1 MRSQH
6 TAAILSLVAFII
18 GAAIAL
24 GASYGRQF
32 GLWDYETGLKI
43 LVPGVALGVIG
54 AVSGLLWLARAL
66 FGNNSAGWRYGAV
79 GLAGSLLLTYIPLN
93 HLWLYY
99 VSPPIHDISTDIEY
113 APPFV
118 ALLPLRAGAPNGPE
132 YDGPMRVVYKG
143 RAMNTAYAQK
153 LAYPEIKTAGLL
165 SRTDVIFWR
174 AFERAKN
181 AGWNVVNFNEKTG
194 SIEATNTFFWFGLV
208 SDISIRVKPAG
219 KIGTRLDIRSKSRT
233 GENDMGMNAGLV
245 RSFVKSL

>member
-6 TAAILSLVAFII
+6 AAAILSLVTFII

-24 GASYGRQF
+24 TASYGSRF
-32 GLWDYETGLKI
+32 GLWDYALGLKI
-43 LVPGVALGVIG
+43 LVPGVVLGIIG
-54 AVSGLLWLARAL
+54 VLSGGLWLARAL
-66 FGNNSAGWRYGAV
+66 TGNNSAGWRYGAV
-79 GLAGSLLLTYIPLN
+79 GLASSLVLTYIPLN
-93 HLWLYY
+93 HLWLYFT
-99 VSPPIHDISTDIEY
+99 SPPIHDISTDIEY

-132 YDGPMRVVYKG
+132 YDGPKKVVYKG
-143 RAMNTAYAQK
+143 RTMNTAYAQK
-153 LAYPEIKTAGLL
+153 LAYTDIKTAGLL

-174 AFERAKN
+174 AVERAKS
-181 AGWNVVNFNEKTG
+181 AGWNVVNFDEKTG

-219 KIGTRLDIRSKSRT
+219 KLGTRLDIRAKSRT

>member
-6 TAAILSLVAFII
+6 AAAILSLVTFII

-24 GASYGRQF
+24 GASYGRRF

-43 LVPGVALGVIG
+43 LVPGVVLGIVG
-54 AVSGLLWLARAL
+54 AASGLLWLARAL

-99 VSPPIHDISTDIEY
+99 TSPPIHDISTDIEFP
-113 APPFV
+113 PPFV

-132 YDGPMRVVYKG
+132 YDGPKRVTYQGKTMSVS
-143 RAMNTAYAQK
+143 YAQK
-153 LAYPEIKTAGLL
+153 LAYPLIIPAGRL

-174 AFERAKN
+174 AFERAKDS
-181 AGWNVVNFNEKTG
+181 GWDVVNFDEKAG
-194 SIEATNTFFWFGLV
+194 NIEATNTFFWFGLV

-219 KIGTRLDIRSKSRT
+219 KLGTRLDIRAKSRT
-233 GENDMGMNAGLV
+233 GDNDMGMNAGLV
-245 RSFVKSL
+245 RGFVKSL